1 MNADNSGV
9 PDLDPKLPETF
20 SDAERGFKRFLA
32 SQNYPDSIC
41 WLTPGD
47 LVIAQNRHY
56 WARKRGAKQ
65 SEIAALQY
73 RFGVQR
79 NLGIL
84 LEAVCATETE
94 TFARVFIPEDDI
106 DAQYR
111 LIGRGLKLSC
121 PVERYRMSAVTNPV
135 HWLFLRLRYRKTKQ
149 DA

>member
-1 MNADNSGV
+1 MI
-9 PDLDPKLPETF
+9 LLLPRTITIGREN
-20 SDAERGFKRFLA
+20 EE
-32 SQNYPDSIC
+32 Q
-41 WLTPGD
+41 
-47 LVIAQNRHY
+47 
-56 WARKRGAKQ
+56 KQ

-79 NLGIL
+79 NPGIL

-135 HWLFLRLRYRKTKQ
+135 HWLFLRLRYRKRSKMLEPNQ
-149 DA
+149 KP